1 VLDHGGVPF
10 PGEPLPP
17 PLGTPELLERLH
29 SHTDQCRSCRGALR
43 QLERIER
50 WGLSLLVLLVIPTT
64 WAGATLVGA
73 VGLLLLLAGSLG
85 LMQVHR
91 WVRGLRQ
98 GSPVPARNRS

>member
-1 VLDHGGVPF
+1 
-10 PGEPLPP
+10 
-17 PLGTPELLERLH
+17 
-29 SHTDQCRSCRGALR
+29 
-43 QLERIER
+43 
-50 WGLSLLVLLVIPTT
+50 
-64 WAGATLVGA
+64 VGA